1 MRARMPNIACDA
13 ARWTGEM
20 REIAS
25 TYRDAGLTSGFH
37 EGAEWI
43 YEVLSNS
50 PVAEESRDEAD
61 AKQRSLDEVTE
72 IYYRTLLDHSGR
84 V

>member
-1 MRARMPNIACDA
+1 MRASGQADH
-13 ARWTGEM
+13 ARAQDKTY
-20 REIAS
+20 RHRRQPA

-50 PVAEESRDEAD
+50 PIAEESRDEAD
-61 AKQRSLDEVTE
+61 AKKRSLDEVTE
-72 IYYRTLLDHSGR
+72 IYHRALLDHLGR

>member
-1 MRARMPNIACDA
+1 MH
-13 ARWTGEM
+13 M

-25 TYRDAGLTSGFH
+25 TYTDAGLTSGFR

-43 YEVLSNS
+43 YDVLSHS
-50 PVAEESRDEAD
+50 PIAEESRDEAD
-61 AKQRSLDEVTE
+61 AKKRSLDEVTE
-72 IYYRTLLDHSGR
+72 IYHRTVLDHPGR